1 VRVAVRV
8 AVVLLSAAV
17 LQRGLFA
24 EVRILGVAV
33 DVFLLLA
40 VAAGIAVGSE
50 RGAVIGFFA
59 GLTLDL
65 LVQTPLGLSALVY
78 CLAAYLTG
86 RLYGTTVRSSRWL
99 SAGLVVVATASAV
112 LAYAIVGELFGLGSA
127 VSSSLPVIVAVLCVA
142 NAALAPLAIRVV
154 RWAVPDED
162 SLRPALRRAP

>member
-1 VRVAVRV
+1 MRVVLRV

-40 VAAGIAVGSE
+40 VAAGIAVGPE

-65 LVQTPLGLSALVY
+65 MIQTPLGLSALVY
-78 CLAAYLTG
+78 CLTGYLTG

-99 SAGLVVVATASAV
+99 SAGLVVLATAAAV
-112 LAYAIVGELFGLGSA
+112 VAYAVAAELFGHSSA
-127 VSSSLPVIVAVLCVA
+127 ISSSLPVIVSVLCVA
-142 NAALAPLAIRVV
+142 NAVLAPLAIRVV
-154 RWAVPDED
+154 RWAVPDPD
-162 SLRPALRRAP
+162 AIRPALR

>member
-1 VRVAVRV
+1 MKVVLRV

-24 EVRILGVAV
+24 EVRILGVAI

-40 VAAGIAVGSE
+40 VAAGIAVGPE

-65 LVQTPLGLSALVY
+65 MIQTPLGLSALVY
-78 CLAAYLTG
+78 CLAGYLTG

-99 SAGLVVVATASAV
+99 SAGLVVLATAAAV
-112 LAYAIVGELFGLGSA
+112 LVYALAAELFGQNSA
-127 VSSSLPVIVAVLCVA
+127 ISSSLPVIVGVLCVA
-142 NAALAPLAIRVV
+142 NAVLTPLAVRVL

-162 SLRPALRRAP
+162 AMRPALR